1 MLHTVGITDQLQL
14 HYPAPLQGDLL
25 SCMDT
30 AAELGFDGVEIHMR
44 NPLAENPGRLAEEAA
59 RRGLVITTIGTG
71 MACYAD
77 GHYLTNPDLTARKE
91 AQKVLEAF
99 FDAGKICGAKAIM
112 FGLMKGPLP
121 DPSLREQQKD
131 ILYEALLPIV
141 DKAESTGVDLT
152 IEAINRFQSSF
163 LWSTDET
170 LEFVNRFDSDRVT
183 IHLDVF
189 HMNIEDDGFYRNI
202 LKCGK
207 KLGHFHFTD
216 NDRCYPGHGRI
227 NFKEIYDAL
236 YDVGYA
242 PNGIASHE
250 YNPVPD
256 GKTACRKALA
266 LLKQY
271 EH

>member
-1 MLHTVGITDQLQL
+1 MIHTVGITDQVKLN
-14 HYPAPLQGDLL
+14 YPAPIQGELL
-25 SCMDT
+25 TCMDT
-30 AAELGFDGVEIHMR
+30 AARLGFDGVEIHMR
-44 NPLAENPGRLAEEAA
+44 NPAAEDPCRLADEAA
-59 RRGLVITTIGTG
+59 KRGLRITTIGTG

-77 GHYLTNPDLTARKE
+77 GHYMTNPDLAARKDAE
-91 AQKVLEAF
+91 KVLSSF
-99 FDAGKICGAKAIM
+99 FYAGQVCGAKAIM

-121 DPSLREQQKD
+121 DPQMREQQKD

-141 DKAESTGVDLT
+141 DTAERTGVDLT

-170 LEFVNRFDSDRVT
+170 LEFVNRFKSDRVT

-189 HMNIEDDGFYRNI
+189 HMNIEDDGFYKNI

-207 KLGHFHFTD
+207 RLGHFHFTD
-216 NDRCYPGHGRI
+216 NDRCYPGHSRM

-256 GKTACRKALA
+256 SETACKKGLA
-266 LLKQY
+266 FLKQF
-271 EH
+271 ER